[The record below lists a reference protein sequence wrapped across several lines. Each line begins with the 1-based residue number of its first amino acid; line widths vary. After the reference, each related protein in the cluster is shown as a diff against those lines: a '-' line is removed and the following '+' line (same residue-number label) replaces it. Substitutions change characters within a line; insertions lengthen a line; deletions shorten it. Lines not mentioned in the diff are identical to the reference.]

1 MSENHENPSA
11 SRPGLFAELAQ
22 LAAERT
28 LLITVSTVDGGLLCV
43 NFVPKRLMPSEDDA
57 LATPLCL
64 TGTPAELDR
73 DMVGQIRGYVAAH
86 RALSSN
92 LKEAQRQMDEAANLA
107 HKKMSR
113 AKATDSRSITRT
125 PTESGS
131 VGSATEVATSTDQRP
146 LPLFEAAEGAEGS
159 RLDTRP

>member
-43 NFVPKRLMPSEDDA
+43 NFVPKRLTASEDDA

-73 DMVGQIRGYVAAH
+73 DMFGQIRSYVAAH

-92 LKEAQRQMDEAANLA
+92 LAEAQHAMAEASKRAREETSKRRAKPADRKPEGQNNIEGQKVRDEAQSNASTGQPSLA
-107 HKKMSR
+107 LF
-113 AKATDSRSITRT
+113 DQ
-125 PTESGS
+125 PEEQG
-131 VGSATEVATSTDQRP
+131 VGM
-146 LPLFEAAEGAEGS
+146 
-159 RLDTRP
+159 

>member
-73 DMVGQIRGYVAAH
+73 DLVGQIRGYVSAH

-92 LKEAQRQMDEAANLA
+92 LAEAQQAMAEASKRAREESA
-107 HKKMSR
+107 KRR
-113 AKATDSRSITRT
+113 AKSLGQKPEGQNNIEGQKARDEVPSNASTAQPSLGLFDQ
-125 PTESGS
+125 PEEQG
-131 VGSATEVATSTDQRP
+131 VGM
-146 LPLFEAAEGAEGS
+146 
-159 RLDTRP
+159 